1 LIWELFNRCVRTL
14 FPKTAILLR
23 NINILATEQGQ
34 WRSIA
39 RRSSVDRH
47 GNPLPWYTYPAIEYL
62 DTLDCS
68 DCRVFD
74 YGAGSSSLYWAG
86 RARTVTS
93 VEDNPQW
100 HEQVQAAAGP
110 NQTLLLRRERDD
122 YAGAIANDGIR
133 YDIIVIDGN
142 HRVECTGAAIEHLD
156 PKGMIVLDNSDRDTE
171 RPCSAM
177 LRDAGFIQVDFCGF
191 GPINGY
197 RWATSV
203 FFRPTFALHRNDKGP
218 RPVGGLG

>member
-1 LIWELFNRCVRTL
+1 MIWNLFNRYVRTY
-14 FPKTAILLR
+14 FPNAAVLLR

-39 RRSSVDRH
+39 KRSSVDRH
-47 GNPLPWYTYPAIEYL
+47 GKPLPWYTYPAIEYL
-62 DTLDCS
+62 ETLDFS
-68 DCRVFD
+68 DCRVFE
-74 YGAGSSSLYWAG
+74 YGAGNSSLYWAA

-100 HEQVQAAAGP
+100 HDQVRAGALP
-110 NQTLLLRRERDD
+110 NQTLLLRRDAHA
-122 YAGAIANDGIR
+122 YAAAIANDGSR
-133 YDIIVIDGN
+133 YEVIVIDGN
-142 HRVECTGAAIEHLD
+142 YRLECTRAAIRHLD
-156 PKGMIVLDNSDRDTE
+156 PAGMIVLDNSDRDTE

-177 LRDAGFIQVDFCGF
+177 LRNAGFIQVDFCGF

-197 RWATSV
+197 RWSTSV
-203 FFRPTFALHRNDKGP
+203 FFRPTFTLRRNDKGP